1 MAQRPQRSQGSFSLE
16 IPARMPLLSRRGW
29 SALRWC
35 RCWSASRAGVC
46 AGGAGGH
53 PLHLSAYALTLV
65 GKIMCYAL
73 AALALDLVWATAAS

>member
-1 MAQRPQRSQGSFSLE
+1 MAQPPFSLD

-29 SALRWC
+29 SVLAAAALLVC
-35 RCWSASRAGVC
+35 VGVPVC
-46 AGGAGGH
+46 ALAVPAGH

-73 AALALDLVWATAAS
+73 AALALTWCGATAAS